1 MSRCIK
7 IVLAFLLLCATC
19 VPIFADNEETKLPL
33 IELLIPGYSRI
44 EQGDTEGYWTAPGM
58 VVGLA
63 GTAYM
68 FSQQKGLTLYDSLPY
83 ALSMTASAY
92 GAESLIY
99 NANRIFSE
107 RAFPNTEA
115 MSFSDTLATPFLYD
129 FSKPYDL
136 LGIGMVAVVSI
147 ISIEPS
153 LSDVRAYFSSDTVPL
168 WGVEM
173 NPYLAASC
181 FLGYTA
187 VTNVFVATGEE
198 TAVRSILLDRYF
210 LGSGTSEALAVLG
223 SGVIFGAAHLSN
235 ILINIGDADYRNQ
248 VYRQSISATGMG
260 LVLGAL
266 YLADPGPDRRDG
278 LGYSTR
284 LHYLWN
290 VMAMNTGYW
299 VDIGK
304 KKRSDGASSVSSAP
318 RSSGVFLS
326 PCSLNFRFA
335 LD

>member
-1 MSRCIK
+1 MGRCIK
-7 IVLAFLLLCATC
+7 IGVAFFLVCSTC
-19 VPIFADNEETKLPL
+19 VPVFADSDETQFPFVDY
-33 IELLIPGYSRI
+33 LIPGYTRI
-44 EQGDTEGYWTAPGM
+44 EQGDKEGYWTAPGTIAA
-58 VVGLA
+58 LA

-68 FSQQKGLTLYDSLPY
+68 LSQQKGLTLYDSPPY
-83 ALSMTASAY
+83 ALAMTASVY

-99 NANRIFSE
+99 NTNRKLSE
-107 RAFPNTEA
+107 SVFTNTEA
-115 MSFSDTLATPFLYD
+115 MSFGDTLAMPFRYD

-153 LSDVRAYFSSDTVPL
+153 LSDLQAYFSSDAVPL

-181 FLGYTA
+181 FFGYTA
-187 VTNVFVATGEE
+187 LTNVFVATSEE
-198 TAVRSILLDRYF
+198 TAVRSILLDKYF

-235 ILINIGDADYRNQ
+235 ILINFGDADYRNQ

-304 KKRSDGASSVSSAP
+304 KKRSDAASSVSSAR

-326 PCSLNFRFA
+326 PCSINFRFA